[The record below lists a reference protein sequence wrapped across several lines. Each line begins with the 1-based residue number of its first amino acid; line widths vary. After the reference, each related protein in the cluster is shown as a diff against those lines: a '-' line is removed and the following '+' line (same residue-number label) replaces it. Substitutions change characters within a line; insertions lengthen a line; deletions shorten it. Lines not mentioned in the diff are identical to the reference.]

1 MRERHTSVERV
12 ICREGTSRGRA
23 APWNIE
29 KGATD
34 TGQHVEC
41 LLYCVCAHVD
51 ASSGWLADGGRVRT
65 LKSAVERRWGAL
77 ERAGA
82 GPRRCVCCI
91 YHVCTIKCAGHTA
104 RRSSRHSLKT

>member
-1 MRERHTSVERV
+1 MLRETHQCGESDLPRGDISSACRAGTAQKGHRSSV
-12 ICREGTSRGRA
+12 
-23 APWNIE
+23 
-29 KGATD
+29 
-34 TGQHVEC
+34 
-41 LLYCVCAHVD
+41 YCIVCAHVD